1 MRFYL
6 FIAIIFSASF
16 ADGREID
23 FNRDVRPI
31 LSDKCFKCHGPDA
44 TNQKSDFRIDTLEH
58 ATADLGD
65 YFGVVPGD
73 LKKSETHWRI
83 HSDDPADLMPPPEAK
98 MKLTD
103 KEIATLDQW
112 IQEGAKYADHWA
124 FVPVPETIPVPE
136 LKSDEVTNP
145 IDAFI
150 RKRLAEEGF
159 EPSKETTREKWLRRV
174 TFDLTGLPPTVEEL
188 KAFLAD
194 QSPAAY
200 ERVVDDL
207 FSRDSYA
214 ERMTAEWLNVARYSD
229 TYGFQVDRDRTVW
242 PWRDWVIQSFKENL
256 PYDDF
261 ITWQLAGDL
270 LPNPTRDQIL
280 ATTFNRLHPQKVEGG
295 SVPEEFRIEY
305 VSDRLHTYGTA
316 FLGLTMECCRC
327 HDHKYDPTTA
337 KDYYQLSAFF
347 SNIDEAGLYSYFTPA
362 VPTPTLWLPDEKQ
375 EKALATLE
383 KNISE
388 SESDL
393 KAKSTTSAE
402 EFASWAAGNPLVDVR
417 NPIAAFS
424 FETRNKDTFPNA
436 VKADEPAKSSSK
448 NATVEGR
455 FGKGVKLTGDDA
467 ITLPVGNFTRDD
479 EFSVSLWLNT
489 PDTKERAVIFSRS
502 KAWTDAASRGYEL
515 LLEEGKLSAALIHFY
530 PGNAIRVKAK
540 EAVTPGK
547 WTHVSLTY
555 DGSSNASGLQL
566 YVDGA
571 LIETELVRDNLTREI
586 TGGGSDTIVI
596 GQRMRDNGFKNG
608 LIDEFRVF
616 DHQLSPAE
624 ANAVAQNTDT
634 FSPDLR
640 FYLSSVEK
648 NFIATKAALAKHR
661 KDRSEL
667 VKKIREIMVMD
678 ESESPRQNYLL
689 DRGFYSNR
697 GEAVSPDTP
706 HFLPPIPDD
715 APKDRLGLARWTV
728 ADNNPLTARVTVN
741 RYWQMLFGSGLVTTT
756 EDFGSQGKIP
766 SHPALLDWLARDFMN
781 NGWDVQHLL
790 RQIALSATY
799 RQESEIRSGE
809 LVTQDP
815 TNTLLY
821 RYPAPRLSAEMIR
834 DNALS
839 ASGLLVTKTGGP
851 SVKPYDIEVSFKPS
865 KIGKGDDLYRRSIYT
880 YWKQTAPAPLMTTLN
895 ASKRDVCR
903 VRLEKTDTPLQ
914 GLVMLNAPQFVEAA
928 RHLATDLVTRHGDD
942 QNAIIVEAFQRL
954 TTRAPDETE
963 HRILSDLFTEQK
975 AHFSSDLPAA
985 EQLIAAGDSPAPTA
999 EKTADIAA
1007 ATTLV
1012 TTLMN
1017 FDECITKR

>member
-124 FVPVPETIPVPE
+124 FVPIPETIPVPE

-194 QSPAAY
+194 QSPAAH

-388 SESDL
+388 SESNL
-393 KAKSTTSAE
+393 KAKSTTSGEA
-402 EFASWAAGNPLVDVR
+402 FASWAAGNPLVDVR

-424 FETRNKDTFPNA
+424 FETRKKDTFPNA

-467 ITLPVGNFTRDD
+467 ITLPVGNFTRDE

-640 FYLSSVEK
+640 FYLSTVEK